1 MSNEVRIPQL
11 AVSMEGGHLAR
22 WLVAD
27 GAQVT
32 EGMPIYA
39 LEMEKSVQDVES
51 PVAGTIRILVPADA
65 YYEVGTL
72 IAQIQ

>member
-1 MSNEVRIPQL
+1 
-11 AVSMEGGHLAR
+11 MEGGHLAR

-32 EGMPIYA
+32 EGMPIYT

>member
-1 MSNEVRIPQL
+1 MRNEVRIPQL
-11 AVSMEGGHLAR
+11 AVSMEGGQLAR

-27 GAQVT
+27 GAKVS

-51 PVAGTIRILVPADA
+51 PVAGIIRILVPADA

-72 IAQIQ
+72 IAEIQ